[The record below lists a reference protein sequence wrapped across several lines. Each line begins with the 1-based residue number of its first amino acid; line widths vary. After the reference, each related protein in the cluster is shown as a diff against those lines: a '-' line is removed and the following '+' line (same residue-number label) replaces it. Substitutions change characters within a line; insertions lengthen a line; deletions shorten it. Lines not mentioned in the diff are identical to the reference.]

1 MKTTKAMFISAV
13 VPAVVVLSASLAAQ
27 AGTAVKITGQIV
39 DAGGKP
45 VAGARISESWSTA
58 EGKPLE
64 TDHPAITDAAGKFSV
79 EMEFYQRDRALL
91 AFDGTGKLGAVAIV
105 SHKTP
110 EKPLRIQL
118 SPLSELRFRYGSEE
132 PAHPISE
139 SFLTLLL
146 TDGTIPLVWG
156 RSRASAYSIKLPAGR
171 YTIRGEGGGDWYKTD
186 MREAKLEPG
195 KPLDVGEIK
204 LPLSTIARLYGQRA
218 PAWHFADVRG
228 VPRDVQP
235 ASFKGK
241 WVVLEFWG
249 YWCGPC
255 VGRGLPGWM
264 DFVDDHA
271 ADRDKFAILAI
282 HERKITDF
290 QTLDEKLKPIIRRTW
305 RGRPLPFPIAI
316 DATGAMTKD
325 YGITGFPT
333 AVLIDP
339 AGRVVDFGRKP
350 TEFGSA
356 ICEEF
361 LASKLTPLPLEKRMA
376 RSLDRSQALGVNDE
390 PLNELMEF
398 YSRVGRLKIRL
409 DPKELKAAG
418 IDAAVQVPLKVGGR
432 LTLRAWLNL
441 TLDTFDLTYV
451 ADGAGLRIV
460 RRTVA
465 NAGLSQPS
473 ARSSAENALVA
484 TALERK
490 VTFHFHDES
499 WKQVCAKLESLTD
512 ETFLLDPRSRRTG
525 AINPEATM
533 SGSATDEPLSSALTR
548 LLAPLKMTYVI
559 RDGAVLLSAA
569 H

>member
-27 AGTAVKITGQIV
+27 AGTVVKITGQIV

-204 LPLSTIARLYGQRA
+204 LPLSTIARLYGQPA

-235 ASFKGK
+235 ASFKADALPEFLIDLLKIGLILPDG
-241 WVVLEFWG
+241 LERAPQRFVAIEETLDVAMACQQKSFPLFLG
-249 YWCGPC
+249 QFAGE
-255 VGRGLPGWM
+255 L
-264 DFVDDHA
+264 DFVEM
-271 ADRDKFAILAI
+271 DR
-282 HERKITDF
+282 
-290 QTLDEKLKPIIRRTW
+290 
-305 RGRPLPFPIAI
+305 
-316 DATGAMTKD
+316 
-325 YGITGFPT
+325 
-333 AVLIDP
+333 
-339 AGRVVDFGRKP
+339 
-350 TEFGSA
+350 
-356 ICEEF
+356 
-361 LASKLTPLPLEKRMA
+361 
-376 RSLDRSQALGVNDE
+376 
-390 PLNELMEF
+390 
-398 YSRVGRLKIRL
+398 
-409 DPKELKAAG
+409 
-418 IDAAVQVPLKVGGR
+418 
-432 LTLRAWLNL
+432 
-441 TLDTFDLTYV
+441 
-451 ADGAGLRIV
+451 
-460 RRTVA
+460 
-465 NAGLSQPS
+465 
-473 ARSSAENALVA
+473 
-484 TALERK
+484 
-490 VTFHFHDES
+490 
-499 WKQVCAKLESLTD
+499 
-512 ETFLLDPRSRRTG
+512 
-525 AINPEATM
+525 
-533 SGSATDEPLSSALTR
+533 
-548 LLAPLKMTYVI
+548 
-559 RDGAVLLSAA
+559 
-569 H
+569 